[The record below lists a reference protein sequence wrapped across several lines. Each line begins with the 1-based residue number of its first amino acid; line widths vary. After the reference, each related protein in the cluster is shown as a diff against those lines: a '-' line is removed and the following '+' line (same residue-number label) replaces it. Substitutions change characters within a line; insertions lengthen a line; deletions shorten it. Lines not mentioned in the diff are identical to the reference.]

1 MAIES
6 PNYNVESKDENI
18 EIRKYDDYIV
28 AQVDLEADYNYALN
42 KGFRIL
48 ANYIFGGNHQK
59 SKIP

>member
-28 AQVDLEADYNYALN
+28 AQIDLTSDYNSALN